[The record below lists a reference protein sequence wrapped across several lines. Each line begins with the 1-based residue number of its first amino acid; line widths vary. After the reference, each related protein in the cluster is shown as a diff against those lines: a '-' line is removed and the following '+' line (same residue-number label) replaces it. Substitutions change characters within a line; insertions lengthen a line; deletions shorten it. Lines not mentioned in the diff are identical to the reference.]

1 MKNEKHLKILFNI
14 NNIFRENIILSLPI
28 SRTNA
33 FRIKYS
39 KYTKENCNIKI
50 NLILAV
56 CI

>member
-1 MKNEKHLKILFNI
+1 MKNEKHLKFLFNI
-14 NNIFRENIILSLPI
+14 NNTFRENIILSLPI

-50 NLILAV
+50 NLIFAV